1 MNDYVYEWLQSIGL
15 QISQEEMHQYEDV
28 FVKCYHAIN
37 SRSKKIEYA
46 GYLYLCQSKL
56 IELIQR
62 HNPKKFKYKSIE
74 SLLNNNSFWNT
85 HKQEAKEIS
94 KLVYRSLHQQT
105 YKQNVDK
112 WGVPKLSLQ
121 PYNT

>member
-112 WGVPKLSLQ
+112 
-121 PYNT
+121 